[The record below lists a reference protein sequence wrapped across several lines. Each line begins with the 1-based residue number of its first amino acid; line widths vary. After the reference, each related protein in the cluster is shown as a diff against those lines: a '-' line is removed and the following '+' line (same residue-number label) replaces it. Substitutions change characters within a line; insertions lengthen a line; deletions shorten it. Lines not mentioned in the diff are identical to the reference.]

1 MEENP
6 KASLGF
12 SFDKNRAQAITRLQA
27 ISARRRPCQ
36 LPRAFEMWIDM
47 QPQNQQLAKVLAS
60 PALHGRSSAMCY
72 SCDVPAARTE
82 TCLSAGSRFASRPP
96 SHVVLGTRRSDGSR
110 KNKRTSSGHRLPD
123 RRSPIEGSSDGKKG
137 MEAPSERMQ
146 GVSSCQADLFREIN
160 TLMHPRR
167 VT

>member
-82 TCLSAGSRFASRPP
+82 TCLSAGSRFASLPP
-96 SHVVLGTRRSDGSR
+96 FPLVLGTTRSDGSR
-110 KNKRTSSGHRLPD
+110 KNGRTSTGSRVPD
-123 RRSPIEGSSDGKKG
+123 RRSSVEGSSDGKKG
-137 MEAPSERMQ
+137 MEAPRQSMH
-146 GVSSCQADLFREIN
+146 GVSSCQADLFRGIN
-160 TLMHPRR
+160 ILVHPHR
-167 VT
+167 VA